1 MNRGVGNSTLP
12 CAKLRAIVDASREIS
27 RLHVQEHEG
36 KDLIGADNFLPVFI
50 FCVVKANLERPC
62 ALCTYTFLLFIRSIH
77 PALDSLNSLGILLS
91 TLCDKMNAIGEIG
104 YFLASFEAV
113 IAHLQEIDL
122 AEDHEGM
129 TNIPL
134 GQISLKE

>member
-1 MNRGVGNSTLP
+1 MEPTTFCLYLSSALSKQTW
-12 CAKLRAIVDASREIS
+12 
-27 RLHVQEHEG
+27 
-36 KDLIGADNFLPVFI
+36 KDPVH
-50 FCVVKANLERPC
+50 CVR
-62 ALCTYTFLLFIRSIH
+62 TRSFFIRSIH
-77 PALDSLNSLGILLS
+77 PALDSPNSLGILLK

-134 GQISLKE
+134 GEISLNE